1 MLRDLLYQ
9 QADLGSF
16 STIGVELRRAY
27 QQNLRRGFSWSAA
40 GHLLAGVLC
49 LGVLLYLEA
58 TQGEKTLGVRLVR
71 YSDLG
76 PPPSIADQAAA
87 PQIQVS
93 AAAARPTVGIPEP
106 VPDAEVS
113 EEATI
118 STQTELSQMTSLVAP
133 EATDSMT
140 VVQDQP
146 AKKEEIVVEEDKLPA
161 PGDFVPVEQNP
172 VPIDMPAMPYPE
184 IARRAGIE
192 GTVFVRMLVDKT
204 GRVRDVLV
212 DKGPEVFY
220 PVVKEAAMK
229 SIWRPA
235 IQNKHPVA
243 VWVGRPIRFKL
254 NSSN

>member
-1 MLRDLLYQ
+1 MLRDLLFQ
-9 QADLGSF
+9 QADFGSF
-16 STIGVELRRAY
+16 STAGVQLKRVYQRNLRRA
-27 QQNLRRGFSWSAA
+27 FSWSAGA
-40 GHLLAGVLC
+40 HLLAGLLC
-49 LGVLLYLEA
+49 LGVLLYLKA
-58 TQGEKTLGVRLVR
+58 TQGDKALGVRLVR
-71 YSDLG
+71 YADLG

-118 STQTELSQMTSLVAP
+118 STQTELSQMTSLVTP
-133 EATDSMT
+133 EVEDSTT
-140 VVQDQP
+140 VVQQEQR

-161 PGDFVPVEQNP
+161 PGDFIPVEQNP
-172 VPIDMPAMPYPE
+172 VPIEMPAMAYPE

-220 PVVKEAAMK
+220 PVVKEAALK

-235 IQNKHPVA
+235 IQNKRPVA
-243 VWVGRPIRFKL
+243 VWVGYPIRFKL
-254 NSSN
+254 N

>member
-9 QADLGSF
+9 QADLGAF

-27 QQNLRRGFSWSAA
+27 QRNLRRAFSWSAA
-40 GHLLAGVLC
+40 AHLLAGVLC
-49 LGVLLYLEA
+49 LGVLLYLKA
-58 TQGEKTLGVRLVR
+58 TQGDRTLGVRLVR
-71 YSDLG
+71 YADLG
-76 PPPSIADQAAA
+76 PPPSIANQTAA

-133 EATDSMT
+133 EARDSST
-140 VVQDQP
+140 VVQQEQRV
-146 AKKEEIVVEEDKLPA
+146 KEEIVVEEDKLPA
-161 PGDFVPVEQNP
+161 PGDFVPVEESP
-172 VPIDMPAMPYPE
+172 VPIEKPSPAYPE

-212 DKGPEVFY
+212 DKGPEIFY
-220 PVVKEAAMK
+220 PAVKEAALK

-235 IQNKHPVA
+235 IQNKRPVA
-243 VWVGRPIRFKL
+243 VWVGYPIRFKL
-254 NSSN
+254 H